1 MIFEWRTYRFAPGR
15 ATAYLAAFQSE
26 GLPLVTRHLPLLGYW
41 LTESGRLNVLHHL
54 WVYTDLDDRTACRT
68 KLAADADWTG
78 GFGPRA
84 FPIIEQQETLL
95 LTLRTASPRLSQAI
109 STAREVRPAAT
120 SDAPVLGKSWA
131 TLEITENAT
140 LAPAVGELVGAWQVV
155 SGERPG
161 SHFRLAR
168 NNTAP
173 VIGSTPLG
181 ALRHELMRPTAF
193 SPLL

>member
-68 KLAADADWTG
+68 PLAADTDWTA

-84 FPIIEQQETLL
+84 FPMIEQQETLL
-95 LTLRTASPRLSQAI
+95 LTSRTASPRLSQAI
-109 STAREVRPAAT
+109 STAREPPAAVLRRPAPR
-120 SDAPVLGKSWA
+120 DVLGDA
-131 TLEITENAT
+131 RDRTTRRRPRRRRTTGL
-140 LAPAVGELVGAWQVV
+140 WQVIA
-155 SGERPG
+155 GRRPEAI
-161 SHFRLAR
+161 SRC
-168 NNTAP
+168 P
-173 VIGSTPLG
+173 TPPG
-181 ALRHELMRPTAF
+181 RRVTPPGRPALRRELLRPTTF
-193 SPLL
+193 SPLR